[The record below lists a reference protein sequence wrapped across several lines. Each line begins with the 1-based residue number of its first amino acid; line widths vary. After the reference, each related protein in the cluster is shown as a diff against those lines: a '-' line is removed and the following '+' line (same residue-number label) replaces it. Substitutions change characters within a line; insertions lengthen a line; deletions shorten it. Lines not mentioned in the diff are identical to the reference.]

1 MRCKCGCMMIWH
13 SDYVCGIFVS
23 WYTCPMCGHDTR
35 DYHNYVQTT
44 WSDHTEPLAESEEQT
59 DAT

>member
-13 SDYVCGIFVS
+13 SDYISGIFVS

-44 WSDHTEPLAESEEQT
+44 WSDHTEPLAESEE
-59 DAT
+59 

>member
-13 SDYVCGIFVS
+13 SDYVNGIFVS

-59 DAT
+59 EWN

>member
-1 MRCKCGCMMIWH
+1 MKCKCGSFMIWH

-44 WSDHTEPLAESEEQT
+44 WSDHTELRGDT
-59 DAT
+59 DADSD